1 MTNNWNLLG
10 HDWAVD
16 MLQQHVIRGTM
27 RHAYLF
33 TGSRG
38 VGRRSLALAFARSLT
53 CLHPPA
59 PGAFCGECRNCRQIA
74 AMQHPDLFVIQAEKE
89 GGTLKVEQ
97 IRDLRKS
104 VLLSPY
110 QAKYKIILLLRF
122 QEANSSAANALLK
135 TLEEAPGKVILLL
148 TANNTEDLLPTIVSR
163 CEVLRLRPLPVA
175 QLENYLRRRGAD
187 EDRARFI
194 AHLSAGRPGYALH
207 LLNDEE
213 SLTFRRERIDEF
225 AALLNASRV
234 ARFSYAEKMTKN
246 KEEFRRTLLI
256 WLSIWR
262 DVMLSAA
269 GDSESV
275 VNIDQ
280 RELIAALA
288 QTLSLRA
295 AKKLLTAT
303 ENGITQLRHNVNA
316 RLLAEVLLLD
326 FPQIQ
331 IQAVNE

>member
-1 MTNNWNLLG
+1 
-10 HDWAVD
+10 
-16 MLQQHVIRGTM
+16 
-27 RHAYLF
+27 
-33 TGSRG
+33 
-38 VGRRSLALAFARSLT
+38 
-53 CLHPPA
+53 
-59 PGAFCGECRNCRQIA
+59 
-74 AMQHPDLFVIQAEKE
+74 MQHPDLFVIQAEKE

-213 SLTFRRERIDEF
+213 GLTFRRERIDEF